1 MPPRAGY
8 PSSSAPVQLPLV
20 KAGELSLKVPSLE
33 TKTEKT
39 KSAKASANFIE
50 KLTRAHVSEEWTKV
64 DDGKIAKLRGIL
76 AALQEE
82 SQSTQLLKKQSHDTA
97 TKKTLEVRRST
108 AKEALF
114 LQGQADLRRHV
125 MENQKSLQELE
136 ATIEKG
142 EKKAKDEQ
150 ADCRRLEA
158 EVGSLEEELKDHEVT
173 KSVELRSI
181 SRSSVHKKFLET
193 VVQHCVEDFEGDIE
207 VLMNRHMTLEA
218 GNQELNQANS
228 DITKQLDR
236 IREECL
242 RVQTK
247 LQNEHLMISSK
258 LHECQVDLDRHR
270 AESQELE
277 GRLNRALEEKELKE
291 SQIGVIQMAIEQ
303 LFSRAVTS
311 CRLKQ
316 RKKAMLDAT
325 DIKYA
330 PVRGDKSDAK
340 LEEMFRQITERV
352 EDLMDIQRLAMEV
365 LDKGAAAETDGVVEQ
380 VDLSGIK
387 FVQERIPQR
396 QDLYA
401 DLAQNFQERT
411 SAEVSRPD

>member
-1 MPPRAGY
+1 MPPKTGY
-8 PSSSAPVQLPLV
+8 PSTLAPVQLPLV
-20 KAGELSLKVPSLE
+20 KVHE
-33 TKTEKT
+33 TKADAATT
-39 KSAKASANFIE
+39 KSAKASAAFIE
-50 KLTRAHVSEEWTKV
+50 KLTRTSVSEEWTKV
-64 DDGKIAKLRGIL
+64 DDKKIAKLRGIL

-82 SQSTQLLKKQSHDTA
+82 NQSTQLLKKESEDKQA
-97 TKKTLEVRRST
+97 KKALEVTRST

-125 MENQKSLQELE
+125 LENQKSLQELE

-142 EKKAKDEQ
+142 EKKAKEEQ
-150 ADCRRLEA
+150 VECRRLESEIA
-158 EVGSLEEELKDHEVT
+158 AIEEELREQEVI
-173 KSVELRSI
+173 KAAELMKINRT
-181 SRSSVHKKFLET
+181 SVHKQFLET

-218 GNQELNQANS
+218 GNQELNQANL
-228 DITKQLDR
+228 DLTKQLDR

-270 AESQELE
+270 AECQELE

-291 SQIGVIQMAIEQ
+291 SQVGVIQMAIEQ

-352 EDLMDIQRLAMEV
+352 EDLMDIRRQAMEF
-365 LDKGAAAETDGVVEQ
+365 LDKGASADTDAVVEEQ

-387 FVQERIPQR
+387 FVQERVQHR
-396 QDLYA
+396 QEQASDSGPSSPAANSGEVGKQDTFLT
-401 DLAQNFQERT
+401 QE
-411 SAEVSRPD
+411 

>member
-1 MPPRAGY
+1 MPPKTGY
-8 PSSSAPVQLPLV
+8 PSSLAPVQLPLV
-20 KAGELSLKVPSLE
+20 KAHEGKGDIANA
-33 TKTEKT
+33 
-39 KSAKASANFIE
+39 KSAKATAAFVE
-50 KLTRAHVSEEWTKV
+50 KLTRSNVSEEWTKV
-64 DDGKIAKLRGIL
+64 DDRKIAKLRGIL

-82 SQSTQLLKKQSHDTA
+82 NQSTQLLKKESEDKEARKALEA
-97 TKKTLEVRRST
+97 TRST

-125 MENQKSLQELE
+125 LENQKSLQELE
-136 ATIEKG
+136 AAIEKG
-142 EKKAKDEQ
+142 EKKAKEEQ
-150 ADCRRLEA
+150 LECRRLDSEISA
-158 EVGSLEEELKDHEVT
+158 LEEELREQEET
-173 KSVELRSI
+173 KAAEQRKI
-181 SRSSVHKKFLET
+181 HRTSVHKHFLET
-193 VVQHCVEDFEGDIE
+193 VVQYCVEDFEGDIE
-207 VLMNRHMTLEA
+207 VLMNRHTTLEA
-218 GNQELNQANS
+218 GNQELNQANF
-228 DITKQLDR
+228 DLTKQLDR

-270 AESQELE
+270 AECQELE

-291 SQIGVIQMAIEQ
+291 SQVGVIQMAIEQ
-303 LFSRAVTS
+303 LFTRTVTS

-330 PVRGDKSDAK
+330 PVRGDKSDTK

-352 EDLMDIQRLAMEV
+352 EDLMDIRRQAMEV
-365 LDKGAAAETDGVVEQ
+365 LDKGAAADTDAVVEQ

-387 FVQERIPQR
+387 FVQERVQR
-396 QDLYA
+396 RPEQYSDSGPNSPTANSTEDTFLTQD
-401 DLAQNFQERT
+401 
-411 SAEVSRPD
+411 